1 MTPFKTLELE
11 ARTRPIDAAIILG
24 SGMGSVAR
32 QVTARA
38 EASYADVPG
47 LALPS
52 VTGHSGR
59 LLLGDW
65 AGRRVLLFEGRLH
78 YYEGHPWDKVTHS
91 VRLAHQLGAR
101 VLLLTNAAGGIHDE
115 LGPGSLMVLR
125 DHLEWNYPNGWKQA
139 LCPPHPSPYAA
150 RLVQTWMRAAE
161 SMNLKLLAGVY
172 AAVTGPCYETPA
184 EIRAMKNA
192 GADAV
197 GMSTAREVRTGHEL
211 GMDCTAI
218 SLITN
223 RAAGLSSGP
232 IHHEEVLTTAAQQ
245 AERLTELMGRILR
258 LL

>member
-1 MTPFKTLELE
+1 
-11 ARTRPIDAAIILG
+11 
-24 SGMGSVAR
+24 MGHVAR
-32 QVTARA
+32 RVTSLA
-38 EASYADVPG
+38 EVGYAEVPG
-47 LALPS
+47 MAQPS

-125 DHLEWNYPNGWKQA
+125 DHLEWNYPNGWKQS
-139 LCPPHPSPYAA
+139 LGQPRPSPYAG
-150 RLVQTWMRAAE
+150 RLVQLWMQAALQ
-161 SMNLKLLAGVY
+161 MQVKLLAGVY

-184 EIRAMKNA
+184 EIRALKSA

-211 GMDCTAI
+211 GLECTAI

-223 RAAGLSSGP
+223 RAAGLSAGP

-245 AERLTELMGRILR
+245 AERLTELMERFLR
-258 LL
+258 QL